1 MKYSILLTCL
11 ASISLSACA
20 SSSVT
25 QLSSNTAVISASA
38 APICRTTGA
47 ASVANQMAAI
57 ATIKAGYSRFL
68 VGGFGTMNNTRVVST
83 GPTYATTSGTF
94 NRYGN
99 SLYGRT
105 NTTFGGSSTFVTGS
119 NDAEM
124 QITMLNQ
131 GDAGYEKGID
141 ARAALG
147 PDWQKKVDGGVNNC
161 F

>member
-1 MKYSILLTCL
+1 MNYSILLTGL
-11 ASISLSACA
+11 AAISLSGCA

-47 ASVANQMAAI
+47 ASVANQMAAV
-57 ATIKAGYSRFL
+57 ATIKAGYNRFI
-68 VGGFGTMNNTRVVST
+68 VGGFGTMNNTRLVST
-83 GPTYATTSGTF
+83 GPTYATTTGTF
-94 NRYGN
+94 NRSGN
-99 SLYGRT
+99 TVYGRA
-105 NTTFGGSSTFVTGS
+105 NTTYGGSSTFVTGS

-124 QITMLNQ
+124 QITMLNPA
-131 GDAGYEKGID
+131 DVGYEQGID

-147 PDWQKKVDGGVNNC
+147 PDWQKKVDGGINNC

>member
-1 MKYSILLTCL
+1 MNYSILLTCL

-57 ATIKAGYSRFL
+57 ATIKAGYNRFI

-83 GPTYATTSGTF
+83 GPTYATTSGSF
-94 NRYGN
+94 NRFGN
-99 SLYGRT
+99 SVYGTT
-105 NTTFGGSSTFVTGS
+105 NTTYGGSSTFLAGS
-119 NDAEM
+119 NEAEM
-124 QITMLNQ
+124 QITMLNP
-131 GDAGYEKGID
+131 GDVGYEQGID